1 MKTYKLQKI
10 INGGSYCSLKNRK
23 LADISKVSFPH
34 TLSKGAHFTFEFN
47 VDDQEQYFY
56 VCDTII
62 EKRDDNRQLI
72 ALIIL
77 LSRLNTHDARHISE
91 FTLKL
96 YLDPNY
102 IEFLQEKK
110 IFEGLFNEELI
121 ECFVE
126 CKFVECVSNY
136 TNKEVLVMERYSSDL
151 FEYSTYLNTTIAAG
165 LSFTFIRDILNII
178 IKLFI
183 LQYNLLKSRLVYYD
197 CKLQNVVRCGSSIK
211 FIDLASVDTTDKS
224 SHTMTPI
231 ITYYLHDLHTFINSS
246 EQKMSEQVHIGCTLI
261 MICQLL
267 GINISPLLH
276 SGTRSQAAT
285 NQVLGQAK
293 QKLLDIIN
301 HFLSNSPYYLGF
313 EQMCNNLFSERHTD
327 RLSYKYYI
335 YMFSLLQILH
345 EINSEYVNK
354 FIDPTNFYINHIEV
368 R

>member
-1 MKTYKLQKI
+1 MI
-10 INGGSYCSLKNRK
+10 
-23 LADISKVSFPH
+23 
-34 TLSKGAHFTFEFN
+34 
-47 VDDQEQYFY
+47 
-56 VCDTII
+56 
-62 EKRDDNRQLI
+62 
-72 ALIIL
+72 LIIL
-77 LSRLNTHDARHISE
+77 N
-91 FTLKL
+91 FCKK
-96 YLDPNY
+96 
-102 IEFLQEKK
+102 KK
-110 IFEGLFNEELI
+110 IFEALFNEELR

-126 CKFVECVSNY
+126 CKFVECDSDH

-151 FEYSTYLNTTIAAG
+151 FEYSTYLNTIAAEV
-165 LSFTFIRDILNII
+165 SFTFTFIRDILNII

-211 FIDLASVDTTDKS
+211 FIDLASVDTTNKS
-224 SHTMTPI
+224 AHTMTPI
-231 ITYYLHDLHTFINSS
+231 ITYYLNDLHTFVNSP

-276 SGTRSQAAT
+276 SGTRSQEAT

-301 HFLSNSPYYLGF
+301 QFLSKSHYYPGF